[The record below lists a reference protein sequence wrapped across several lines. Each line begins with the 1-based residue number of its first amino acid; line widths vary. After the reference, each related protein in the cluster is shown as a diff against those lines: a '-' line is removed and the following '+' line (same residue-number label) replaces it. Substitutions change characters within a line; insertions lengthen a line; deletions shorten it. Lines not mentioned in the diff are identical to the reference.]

1 MPRDI
6 GFVVGSKGFKIQK
19 INRETGAYAELRQ
32 ANQFVPS
39 PHFLIEGF
47 NPIAVQNAW
56 AMINQAACKAEQ
68 LNSTGSG
75 SGNAKSIGKV
85 NKVTKTE
92 MINGD
97 HAGLLI
103 GPRGATVRSLKQRF
117 NLLSMKIETDQ
128 SSVTT
133 LCIIARTD
141 ADIDRAMSVMHQE
154 FSNAFFP
161 SAQEAYEADC
171 EAEYQQKM
179 NTMHNQFSN
188 ASLQAASARLA
199 RDGDALR
206 AQLAE
211 SRAHVAHALG
221 PTPAEGCDQDEMRK
235 KRASMWP
242 ETAAANELSPPC
254 SPKYDPSPG
263 EIPSP
268 FPHLPSSCLC
278 DHD

>member
-1 MPRDI
+1 MSSPIMTPSPSIVNYDPDHNPAWIEGAMRQYPQQIYQLSHPIMPRDI

-68 LNSTGSG
+68 LNSTGT
-75 SGNAKSIGKV
+75 GNAKSIGKV

-92 MINGD
+92 MINPD

-141 ADIDRAMSVMHQE
+141 ADIDHAMSAMHQE

-161 SAQEAYEADC
+161 CSAQEMYEADC

-179 NTMHNQFSN
+179 NTMHDQFSN
-188 ASLQAASARLA
+188 AF
-199 RDGDALR
+199 
-206 AQLAE
+206 
-211 SRAHVAHALG
+211 G
-221 PTPAEGCDQDEMRK
+221 PTPAEGCNQDEMRK
-235 KRASMWP
+235 KRSSMWP

-263 EIPSP
+263 DAPTR
-268 FPHLPSSCLC
+268 F
-278 DHD
+278 